1 MRPVVAGLGLGL
13 LASIA
18 LGRWI
23 ENLLFEVR
31 SADLVTLVGVAVIL
45 ATVALVACA
54 IPARRATRT
63 DLVAMLRS
71 E

>member
-1 MRPVVAGLGLGL
+1 MRYYFGN
-13 LASIA
+13 
-18 LGRWI
+18 R

-31 SADLVTLVGVAVIL
+31 PADLVTLLGVTVIL
-45 ATVALVACA
+45 ATVALIACA
-54 IPARRATRT
+54 IPARRAPRT